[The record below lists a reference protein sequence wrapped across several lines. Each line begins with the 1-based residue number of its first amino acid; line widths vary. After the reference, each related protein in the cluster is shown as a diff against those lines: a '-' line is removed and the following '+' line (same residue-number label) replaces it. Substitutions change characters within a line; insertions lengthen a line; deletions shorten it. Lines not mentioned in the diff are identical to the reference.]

1 MPVDRFPL
9 GFVKAD
15 CDLDPAL
22 WVTASMPGWNADW
35 TTGAVMTVPSISVG
49 CNISDT
55 LSKQLH
61 DRMPSEGGQGQGQ
74 GGDRGDEVTCDEWV
88 EHPVLI
94 VQRDTFAN
102 FFHDRYALPTPPSP
116 FIVHLSVCLAC
127 CLSVLLSLLLSVS
140 QSVITSIEEYIHSHI
155 YHSVS
160 SLPFQSLSCSLNSS

>member
-1 MPVDRFPL
+1 MKYLPINRFPL

-35 TTGAVMTVPSISVG
+35 TTGAVMTVPSISIG
-49 CNISDT
+49 YNISDT

-61 DRMPSEGGQGQGQ
+61 DRMPSEGGQGQ

-116 FIVHLSVCLAC
+116 FIGHLAACLAC
-127 CLSVLLSLLLSVS
+127 CLSVLLSVSHHLDSRIYSLTYLLVCFFPSNLLLCQFILMYSV
-140 QSVITSIEEYIHSHI
+140 
-155 YHSVS
+155 
-160 SLPFQSLSCSLNSS
+160 

>member
-1 MPVDRFPL
+1 MFADRFPL

-35 TTGAVMTVPSISVG
+35 TTGAVMTVPLISIG
-49 CNISDT
+49 YNISNV
-55 LSKQLH
+55 LSKELH
-61 DRMPSEGGQGQGQ
+61 DRMPSKGNLVLGQGEGE

-102 FFHDRYALPTPPSP
+102 FFHDRYALPTSP
-116 FIVHLSVCLAC
+116 FSFVGHLAACLAC
-127 CLSVLLSLLLSVS
+127 CLSVC
-140 QSVITSIEEYIHSHI
+140 QPTSRVNNLFSHI
-155 YHSVS
+155 CFSLF
-160 SLPFQSLSCSLNSS
+160 LPF